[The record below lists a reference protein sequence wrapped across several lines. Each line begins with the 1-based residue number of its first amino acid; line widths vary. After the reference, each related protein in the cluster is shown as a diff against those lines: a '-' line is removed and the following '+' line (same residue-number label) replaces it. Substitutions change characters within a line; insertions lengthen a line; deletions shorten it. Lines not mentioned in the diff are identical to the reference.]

1 MNNVAKGTAL
11 AAQTA
16 GDCKVSQCDGNGG
29 TEVVNADSD
38 VNVDATSCTT
48 DVCTAG
54 VPSNPPVA
62 AGTTCSEGTGA
73 LCNGAGACVQCVAA
87 TDCPGSDTECQQRT
101 CTAGVCGVAF
111 TAANTPVASQ
121 TANDCKKNVCNGAG
135 VVTAANDD
143 ADLPNDNNPCTTD
156 TCSAGTAGHTNV
168 SAGQACGT
176 NLVCSG
182 SGTCVGCN
190 TANDCPG
197 SDDACKARTCTAG
210 VCGVSFTAANTLV
223 AAQTPNDCRKNVC
236 DGSGNTV
243 NQNDDA
249 DLPADD
255 GNQCTSQTCVSGTP
269 TFPTLPV
276 NTACTQNGGSFC
288 TASGACVACTAAS
301 QCPGTDTECEQ
312 RTCTNNVCGTT
323 FSPSGTAVSTQTPGD
338 CKENRC
344 DGAGA
349 IVAVNLNTDLP
360 ADDGNQCT
368 AQVCA
373 GGAPAFPAVPVNTA
387 CTQNGG
393 SFCSAT
399 GTCVACTTAS
409 QCPGSDTECQQRTCV
424 NNVCGTA
431 FTPSGTAVASQTAGD
446 CKENQCN
453 GAGAI
458 VAVNLNSDLPADDGN
473 QCTAQV
479 CTAGVP
485 SFPVVPVD
493 TACNQNGGSF
503 CSSTGACVACTT
515 ASQCP
520 GSDTECQQ
528 RTCVNNVCGTSFTPS
543 GTAVASQTAGD
554 CKENQ
559 CNGAGAI
566 VAVAL
571 NTDLPADDGNQCTAQ
586 VCTAGVP
593 TTPTLPVNTACNQNG
608 GSFCSAAG
616 ACVACNTASQCPG
629 SDTECQQRTCINN
642 VCGTAFAPSGT
653 AVASQTPGDCKEN
666 QCNGAGAIVIANQD
680 ADVPADDG
688 NQCTA
693 QVCTAGVP
701 SFANLP
707 SNTACSQN
715 GGSLCDGAGAC
726 VGCTTASQ
734 CPGSDTEC
742 QTRTCNAGVCGSN
755 FVAAGT
761 VTSSQTAGDCKQNEC
776 DGSGNIV
783 AIANNADLP
792 ADDGNACT
800 AQVCSNGVPTFP
812 FLPVDTACMQNGG
825 SVCSSS
831 GTCVACNVA
840 TQCTGSDTECQARTC
855 SAGVCGVSNV
865 AAGVQTSSQLAGDC
879 KVNQCD
885 GNGNIVTV
893 NSSTDVPA
901 DDGNQCTDQACN
913 AGVATFP
920 PSAANTA
927 CSQNGGSFCDGASA
941 CVQCTTATQCPNPA
955 NECQTRTCDSNTC
968 GTANVA
974 AGTATQTQTT
984 GDCKQAQC
992 DGSGAIV
999 TVNFDSDLP
1008 VDNNQC
1014 TLDVCSAGVA
1024 ANPAAVLGATC
1035 SQNGGTVC
1043 DGLGTCVSQPT
1054 VVSTS
1059 PANATTSGTAGTTVA
1074 VTFSQAMN
1082 PATLTGQSSSGMC
1095 SGSVQVSADNFASCM
1110 AIGSP
1115 VMSGGNT
1122 IATFTPAPGLS
1133 YGTTYKVRVTTAA
1146 TNASNVPLASE
1157 FTTASGFTTP
1167 TDAIVSGV
1175 VISQVYGRGGETGS
1189 TYAADF
1195 VELHNRA
1202 STPATL
1208 TGWSIQYA
1216 SATGNFGSASLK
1228 IDLPSTLTIPP
1239 GGYYLVQL
1247 RASGTGTALTPDFGP
1262 PSTSIEMG
1270 GSGKVAL
1277 VNSTALLP
1285 VSSCAIGHASVVDLI
1300 GFGTANCWESTPSGS
1315 AAPAQSLTTSSIR
1328 KLSGCQ
1334 DTANSNADFLSLAVS
1349 PRRASSTAVV
1359 CGTTLNEF
1367 NVGEI
1372 DYCNVQFPTS
1382 MTKPTGTV
1390 TDEIFTQIY
1399 EFGLT
1404 EAVGAGTGLSVQIGY
1419 GPTNVNPEYQSGWI
1433 WSAATFNT
1441 QVDNNDEWKGTFTA
1455 PAAGTWNYGARVSL
1469 DGFRWTY
1476 CDLNGAGSNGGL
1488 SFETN
1493 QLPVLTVTP

>member
-1 MNNVAKGTAL
+1 MIRLHGMVVAAFLAAFSFTSCKPEETGTPCTTAADCGAPASACSENTCENKVCKTTNLAEGTKVAAQTAGDCKVNQCDGSGNVVTTNDDTDVARDDQECTNDVCTAGVPSHPARSANSACGTGGLLKCDGAGACVSCTTAADCGADSECQARTCVAGVCGVNNVAKGTAL

-87 TDCPGSDTECQQRT
+87 TDCPGTDSECQQRT

-156 TCSAGTAGHTNV
+156 TCSAGTVGHTNV

-176 NLVCSG
+176 GLVCSG

-197 SDDACKARTCTAG
+197 SDDECKARTCTNH
-210 VCGVSFTAANTLV
+210 VCGVTFTPANTQV
-223 AAQTPNDCRKNVC
+223 TTQTPNDCRKNVC

-243 NQNDDA
+243 NQNDNA

-288 TASGACVACTAAS
+288 TAAGACVACTAAS

-323 FSPSGTAVSTQTPGD
+323 FTPSGTAVSTQTPGD

-368 AQVCA
+368 SQVCA

-399 GTCVACTTAS
+399 ATCVACT
-409 QCPGSDTECQQRTCV
+409 
-424 NNVCGTA
+424 
-431 FTPSGTAVASQTAGD
+431 
-446 CKENQCN
+446 
-453 GAGAI
+453 
-458 VAVNLNSDLPADDGN
+458 
-473 QCTAQV
+473 
-479 CTAGVP
+479 
-485 SFPVVPVD
+485 
-493 TACNQNGGSF
+493 
-503 CSSTGACVACTT
+503 
-515 ASQCP
+515 
-520 GSDTECQQ
+520 
-528 RTCVNNVCGTSFTPS
+528 
-543 GTAVASQTAGD
+543 
-554 CKENQ
+554 
-559 CNGAGAI
+559 
-566 VAVAL
+566 
-571 NTDLPADDGNQCTAQ
+571 
-586 VCTAGVP
+586 
-593 TTPTLPVNTACNQNG
+593 
-608 GSFCSAAG
+608 
-616 ACVACNTASQCPG
+616 TASQCPG

-680 ADVPADDG
+680 ADLPADDG

-707 SNTACSQN
+707 SNTTCSQN

-726 VGCTTASQ
+726 VGCTLASQ
-734 CPGSDTEC
+734 CPGSDTAC
-742 QTRTCNAGVCGSN
+742 QSRTCTNGACGFSYE
-755 FVAAGT
+755 AAGT
-761 VTSSQTAGDCKQNEC
+761 ATASQTAGDCKQNEC

-783 AIANNADLP
+783 AVANNADLP

-800 AQVCSNGVPTFP
+800 TQVCSSGVPTFP

-831 GTCVACNVA
+831 GTCVECNG
-840 TQCTGSDTECQARTC
+840 TSQCPGSDTECQSRTC
-855 SAGVCGVSNV
+855 SSGTCGMSNV
-865 AAGVQTSSQLAGDC
+865 VAGVQTSSQVSGDC

-885 GNGNIVTV
+885 GNGNIVAV

-941 CVQCTTATQCPNPA
+941 CVQCTAAAQCPNPA

-968 GTANVA
+968 GTGNVA

-984 GDCKQAQC
+984 GDCKQTQC

-1043 DGLGTCVSQPT
+1043 DGTGTCVAPPT
-1054 VVSTS
+1054 VASTT
-1059 PANATTSGTAGTTVA
+1059 PADGATSTANTTVA

-1082 PATLTGQSSSGMC
+1082 PATITGQTAAGAC
-1095 SGSVQVSADNFASCM
+1095 TGSVQVSLDNFANCIAFTAAS
-1110 AIGSP
+1110 AT
-1115 VMSGGNT
+1115 MSGGNT
-1122 IATFTPAPGLS
+1122 VATFTPAPGLLVNRV
-1133 YGTTYKVRVTTAA
+1133 YKVRVTTAVSSSSSLAMAAQFTSA
-1146 TNASNVPLASE
+1146 T
-1157 FTTASGFTTP
+1157 GFTTSSP
-1167 TDAIVSGV
+1167 NLCDSSV
-1175 VISQVYGRGGETGS
+1175 VISQVYGGGGLS
-1189 TYAADF
+1189 GATYRNDF
-1195 VELHNRA
+1195 IELHNRGSTAVTMTNWSLHYA
-1202 STPATL
+1202 STSGTTWTRIALPTSTIPAGGYFLVQGASGGAVGAALPTPDATSTQDVAGANAKIALTRTAATL
-1208 TGWSIQYA
+1208 PTGSC
-1216 SATGNFGSASLK
+1216 
-1228 IDLPSTLTIPP
+1228 
-1239 GGYYLVQL
+1239 
-1247 RASGTGTALTPDFGP
+1247 
-1262 PSTSIEMG
+1262 
-1270 GSGKVAL
+1270 
-1277 VNSTALLP
+1277 P
-1285 VSSCAIGHASVVDLI
+1285 VSADLVDFV
-1300 GFGTANCWESTPSGS
+1300 GFGTANCAEGT
-1315 AAPAQSLTTSSIR
+1315 AATAASNTTAVIRAQSACADVNNNLADFTSATPTPRNSA
-1328 KLSGCQ
+1328 
-1334 DTANSNADFLSLAVS
+1334 TAPLVCACTVQNESNAGPEADYCVVQSPLSISVASGVTSGLVYGQLYESGVTEA
-1349 PRRASSTAVV
+1349 ASSN
-1359 CGTTLNEF
+1359 G
-1367 NVGEI
+1367 NVRAQLGWGLASANPQYQTWTWI
-1372 DYCNVQFPTS
+1372 NATYNVQ
-1382 MTKPTGTV
+1382 
-1390 TDEIFTQIY
+1390 
-1399 EFGLT
+1399 
-1404 EAVGAGTGLSVQIGY
+1404 
-1419 GPTNVNPEYQSGWI
+1419 SG
-1433 WSAATFNT
+1433 
-1441 QVDNNDEWKGTFTA
+1441 NNDEYQAAFNA
-1455 PAAGTWNYGARVSL
+1455 PAAGTYRYVYRFSLNQGVS
-1469 DGFRWTY
+1469 WTV
-1476 CDLNGAGSNGGL
+1476 CDQNAGDFGAGSNANL
-1488 SFETN
+1488 SFELGDMN
-1493 QLPVLTVTP
+1493 VLTVTP

>member
-1 MNNVAKGTAL
+1 M
-11 AAQTA
+11 
-16 GDCKVSQCDGNGG
+16 
-29 TEVVNADSD
+29 
-38 VNVDATSCTT
+38 
-48 DVCTAG
+48 
-54 VPSNPPVA
+54 
-62 AGTTCSEGTGA
+62 
-73 LCNGAGACVQCVAA
+73 
-87 TDCPGSDTECQQRT
+87 
-101 CTAGVCGVAF
+101 
-111 TAANTPVASQ
+111 
-121 TANDCKKNVCNGAG
+121 
-135 VVTAANDD
+135 
-143 ADLPNDNNPCTTD
+143 
-156 TCSAGTAGHTNV
+156 
-168 SAGQACGT
+168 
-176 NLVCSG
+176 CSG

-269 TFPTLPV
+269 TFPTLPL

-288 TASGACVACTAAS
+288 TAAGACVACTAAS

-323 FSPSGTAVSTQTPGD
+323 FTPSGTAVSTQTPGD

-368 AQVCA
+368 SQVCA

-431 FTPSGTAVASQTAGD
+431 FT
-446 CKENQCN
+446 
-453 GAGAI
+453 
-458 VAVNLNSDLPADDGN
+458 
-473 QCTAQV
+473 
-479 CTAGVP
+479 
-485 SFPVVPVD
+485 
-493 TACNQNGGSF
+493 
-503 CSSTGACVACTT
+503 
-515 ASQCP
+515 
-520 GSDTECQQ
+520 
-528 RTCVNNVCGTSFTPS
+528 
-543 GTAVASQTAGD
+543 
-554 CKENQ
+554 
-559 CNGAGAI
+559 
-566 VAVAL
+566 
-571 NTDLPADDGNQCTAQ
+571 
-586 VCTAGVP
+586 
-593 TTPTLPVNTACNQNG
+593 
-608 GSFCSAAG
+608 
-616 ACVACNTASQCPG
+616 
-629 SDTECQQRTCINN
+629 
-642 VCGTAFAPSGT
+642 PSGT

-776 DGSGNIV
+776 DGAGNIV

-800 AQVCSNGVPTFP
+800 AQVCSNGVASFP
-812 FLPVDTACMQNGG
+812 LLPVDTACMQNGG

-968 GTANVA
+968 GTGNVA

-1043 DGLGTCVSQPT
+1043 DGTGTCVAPPT
-1054 VVSTS
+1054 VASTT
-1059 PANATTSGTAGTTVA
+1059 PADGATSTANTTVA
-1074 VTFSQAMN
+1074 VTFSTAMN
-1082 PATLTGQSSSGMC
+1082 PATLTGQTMAGAC
-1095 SGSVQVSADNFASCM
+1095 SGSVQVSVDNFASCI
-1110 AIGSP
+1110 AFSAATAT
-1115 VMSGGNT
+1115 MSGGNT
-1122 IATFTPAPGLS
+1122 VATFTPAPGLLVNR
-1133 YGTTYKVRVTTAA
+1133 TYKVRVTTAA
-1146 TNASNVPLASE
+1146 TSSSPALAMAAQ
-1157 FTTASGFTTP
+1157 FTMSTGFNTTSP
-1167 TDAIVSGV
+1167 NLCDSSV
-1175 VISQVYGRGGETGS
+1175 VISQVFGGGGS
-1189 TYAADF
+1189 SATVPNADY
-1195 VELHNRA
+1195 VELHNRG
-1202 STPATL
+1202 STSVTL
-1208 TGWSIQYA
+1208 TNWSVQYA
-1216 SATGNFGSASLK
+1216 SATGNSWQVAALSG
-1228 IDLPSTLTIPP
+1228 TIPA
-1239 GGYYLVQL
+1239 GGYYLV
-1247 RASGTGTALTPDFGP
+1247 RMSSAGGTGTALTPDVSAAASIAMS
-1262 PSTSIEMG
+1262 STV
-1270 GSGKVAL
+1270 GKIAL
-1277 VNSTALLP
+1277 VSSSTALTVACPTTPNIIDFVGYGGTASCKEGANLAPAPSNSTA
-1285 VSSCAIGHASVVDLI
+1285 VFRAQNACADVNDNGQD
-1300 GFGTANCWESTPSGS
+1300 FTA
-1315 AAPAQSLTTSSIR
+1315 AAPLARNSATTALTCACTV
-1328 KLSGCQ
+1328 
-1334 DTANSNADFLSLAVS
+1334 NNESNAAAEADYCVMQSPLSLSLAAGATSGAVFGRLYEAALT
-1349 PRRASSTAVV
+1349 PLASTA
-1359 CGTTLNEF
+1359 NA
-1367 NVGEI
+1367 NVRA
-1372 DYCNVQFPTS
+1372 QF
-1382 MTKPTGTV
+1382 
-1390 TDEIFTQIY
+1390 
-1399 EFGLT
+1399 
-1404 EAVGAGTGLSVQIGY
+1404 GY
-1419 GPTNVNPEYQSGWI
+1419 GSPGLNPQYQSWA
-1433 WSAATFNT
+1433 WTNATFNAGF
-1441 QVDNNDEWKGTFTA
+1441 VDANNDEYQATFVA
-1455 PAAGTWNYGARVSL
+1455 PAVGSYRYAFRFSIDQGVSWTVCDQNAG
-1469 DGFRWTY
+1469 DF
-1476 CDLNGAGSNGGL
+1476 GAGSNAGL
-1488 SFETN
+1488 SFELAD
-1493 QLPVLTVTP
+1493 LPVLTVTP